1 MGFETRIPVF
11 PCLRTKRQAAAN
23 RYWRKREREFL
34 RYMEELAAKKMRGPR
49 PLPFHIRYGREIV
62 LAVAAMILLATW
74 FF

>member
-34 RYMEELAAKKMRGPR
+34 RYMEELAAKKMREPR
-49 PLPFHIRYGREIV
+49 PLPFRVRHGREIAF
-62 LAVAAMILLATW
+62 AVIAAIWLLVT
-74 FF
+74 